1 MRGARSLP
9 LAAGVLSNLRRG
21 GEKAYAAHCICAV
34 HYGKWQ
40 LKWVCAIKKF
50 LWGRARIYKQYAA
63 RGNANNNVDLPLAN
77 FVNFQKKIFPLKK
90 TLNFRFGGEARRY
103 FFRKAYNF
111 FQKNFFY

>member
-40 LKWVCAIKKF
+40 LKWVCAIKNF
-50 LWGRARIYKQYAA
+50 GT
-63 RGNANNNVDLPLAN
+63 DLDKTK
-77 FVNFQKKIFPLKK
+77 VNESLSSMLCFKD
-90 TLNFRFGGEARRY
+90 Y
-103 FFRKAYNF
+103 F
-111 FQKNFFY
+111 

>member
-1 MRGARSLP
+1 MGLC
-9 LAAGVLSNLRRG
+9 
-21 GEKAYAAHCICAV
+21 H
-34 HYGKWQ
+34 
-40 LKWVCAIKKF
+40 KKF

>member
-21 GEKAYAAHCICAV
+21 GEKAYAAHWRCPLWEVAAKMGLC
-34 HYGKWQ
+34 H
-40 LKWVCAIKKF
+40 KKF

-90 TLNFRFGGEARRY
+90 TLNFQFGGEARRY